1 MRLWPKM
8 SIPVTERFVWRNRL
22 WEKDFSALITERQ
35 IISVFVSAKW
45 LAASCADPTDD
56 VIPHS
61 VF

>member
-1 MRLWPKM
+1 M
-8 SIPVTERFVWRNRL
+8 SIPVTKRFVWRNRL

-35 IISVFVSAKW
+35 IILVFVSAKW
-45 LAASCADPTDD
+45 LAASCADSTDD